1 MEMMEAGIVSLD
13 THPDPKL
20 ATASTAHPFQRLS
33 HRPHARRC
41 NWSRAV
47 AHRSR
52 APALSA
58 GSRGPGGRSAPFAAR
73 VASPGA
79 SSQITGVL

>member
-20 ATASTAHPFQRLS
+20 PTVPTSRPLQRLS
-33 HRPHARRC
+33 HRPHARHC

-52 APALSA
+52 APAPAA
-58 GSRGPGGRSAPFAAR
+58 GSRGPGRRSAPFAAW
-73 VASPGA
+73 VAAPGA
-79 SSQITGVL
+79 PSRITGVL